1 MRSGII
7 VFVLFAFHVSL
18 RAATIY
24 VPSMSQSNMIWCST
38 NAHDGDTFIF
48 PAGTATYTNTSPA
61 GSFVDW
67 CVKWTNAINLQF
79 TPGQSI
85 IQNASGDGY
94 SFVLTFETLS
104 GGKPVRISGLT
115 IDGLQGSSGIVIW
128 GGQRNVRV
136 TQCVFNNCVHT
147 GLKWWGQ
154 EAYGVT
160 DHCSFTNCEQAIVVY
175 GDDNS
180 SWSTT
185 EGWAHGM
192 GTTNGV
198 YVEDCNVVYDTN
210 SGWLGTSPLPIENGH
225 GSRAAYRHNRFLS
238 FSPANLAFFDSHGN
252 QLLYPGNHRGSVW
265 TVLEN
270 NVFYVLNTYLYCYI
284 RGGGLV
290 MISNVMSGADAV
302 AISLTEEEGWRKD
315 LFVPLRVV
323 WPAQDQITNT
333 WFVNNY
339 VNGKLVDANSI
350 TNNVR
355 SPIGSVAYG
364 YASSWS
370 DLIFIQEGRD
380 FFVTNDVPPAFGYNH
395 PRIAGGAYG
404 YTPLTYPHPLV
415 RAIESQSRPPVVFA
429 RAVPNTGS
437 VPLAVSFSATGSYNR
452 DGTALTYFWTF
463 GDGGFSSEVNPV
475 HTYQSNGTYS
485 AQLFV
490 SDGLTTASTKLRVKV
505 PGP

>member
-1 MRSGII
+1 MRSRIVII
-7 VFVLFAFHVSL
+7 VLFAFSVAL
-18 RAATIY
+18 NAATIN
-24 VPSMSQSNMIWCST
+24 VPSMSQSNMIWCAA
-38 NAHDGDTFIF
+38 NAQDGDTFIF
-48 PAGTATYTNTSPA
+48 PAGSATYTNTSPA

-67 CVKWTNAINLQF
+67 CVKWTNAVTLQF

-94 SFVLTFETLS
+94 SFVFTFETSS
-104 GGKPVRISGLT
+104 GGKPLRISGLT

-128 GGQRNVRV
+128 GGQKNVRV

-185 EGWAHGM
+185 EGWAYGM

-198 YVEDCNVVYDTN
+198 YVEDCNIVYDTN

-225 GSRAAYRHNRFLS
+225 GARAAYRHNTFLS

-252 QLLYPGNHRGSVW
+252 QLLYPGNHRGTVW

-270 NVFYVLNTYLYCYI
+270 NTFYVLNTYLYNYI
-284 RGGGLV
+284 RGGTLI
-290 MISNVMSGADAV
+290 MISNVMNGADAV
-302 AISLTEEEGWRKD
+302 GVSLTEEEGWRKD
-315 LFVPLRVV
+315 LFEPLRVV
-323 WPAQDQITNT
+323 WPAQDQITNS

-339 VNGKLVDANSI
+339 VNGKLVDASII

-364 YASSWS
+364 YALSWS
-370 DLIFIQEGRD
+370 DLLFIQEGRD
-380 FFVTNDVPPAFGYNH
+380 FVVTNNVPPAFGYNH
-395 PRIAGGAYG
+395 PRIPGGAYG
-404 YTPLTYPHPLV
+404 YTPLPYPHPLV
-415 RAIESQSRPPVVFA
+415 RAIKSQSRPPVVFA
-429 RAVPNTGS
+429 QALPRSGS
-437 VPLAVSFSATGSYNR
+437 APLAVSFSTAGTYNPN
-452 DGTALTYFWTF
+452 GTILTYFWNF
-463 GDGGFSSEVNPV
+463 GDGNLATVANPS
-475 HTYQSNGTYS
+475 HTFATNGTFKV
-485 AQLFV
+485 QLLV
-490 SDGLTTASTKLRVKV
+490 SDGLNTIKTNLTVTATQ
-505 PGP
+505 